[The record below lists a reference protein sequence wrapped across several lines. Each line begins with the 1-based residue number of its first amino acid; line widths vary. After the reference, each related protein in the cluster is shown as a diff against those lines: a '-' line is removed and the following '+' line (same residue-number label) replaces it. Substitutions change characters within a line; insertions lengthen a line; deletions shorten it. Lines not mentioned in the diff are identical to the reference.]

1 VKRKRYPRLPVPEG
15 KARQMLS
22 TALML
27 RDDAQAAWID
37 RAVKAGQVVGRPEA
51 IGELKKRLD
60 DVMQPYQSP

>member
-1 VKRKRYPRLPVPEG
+1 MKRKRYPRLPVPEG

-37 RAVKAGQVVGRPEA
+37 RAVKANRVVGRPEA
-51 IGELKKRLD
+51 IEELKTRLD
-60 DVMQPYQSP
+60 DVMQPNQSP

>member
-1 VKRKRYPRLPVPEG
+1 
-15 KARQMLS
+15 MLS

-51 IGELKKRLD
+51 IEDLKRRLD
-60 DVMQPYQSP
+60 EVMQPNQPP